1 MEKFND
7 FERDIDFAFWKNIC
21 ESHGELRHFR
31 RGECF
36 VHSGE
41 ELKFCGWIKT
51 GGFKHTLTDSEG
63 NHKVVG
69 LVFRNAV
76 LANYSATMFNRPITT
91 DIIALEDSDVMVVPT
106 KQIRIYIENN
116 PELHL
121 RLVQSLFLQAHQ
133 TILNSY
139 YY

>member
-91 DIIALEDSDVMVVPT
+91 DIIALEDSD
-106 KQIRIYIENN
+106 
-116 PELHL
+116 
-121 RLVQSLFLQAHQ
+121 AHGGE
-133 TILNSY
+133 SP
-139 YY
+139 